1 VSRDLLHQDEVKELV
16 RDAYSRVDTP
26 STAVACK
33 LYDADELS
41 RVPRSAIERALG
53 VANHLRFAE
62 VRPGDVVLDLGCGGG
77 IDTIL
82 AARRAGRCGRVI
94 GLDFVPEMLERT
106 AAAAAEA
113 GLRNVETLDGEIES
127 IPLDDGSVD
136 LVISNG
142 VINLSPRKSRVL
154 AECARVLRPGG
165 RFCVSDLTVDEE
177 ELPPEILTH
186 PATWAG

>member
-1 VSRDLLHQDEVKELV
+1 MSRDLLHQDEVKELV

-33 LYDADELS
+33 LYDVDELS
-41 RVPRSAIERALG
+41 QVPRAAIERALG
-53 VANHLRFAE
+53 VANHLRFADI
-62 VRPGDVVLDLGCGGG
+62 RQGDVILDLGCGGG

-82 AARRAGRCGRVI
+82 AARRTGPSGRVI

-113 GLRNVETLDGEIES
+113 GLSNVETLDGEIES
-127 IPLDDGSVD
+127 IPLHDASVD

-165 RFCVSDLTVDEE
+165 RLCVSDLIVDDE

>member
-41 RVPRSAIERALG
+41 QVPRSAIERALG
-53 VANHLRFAE
+53 VANHLRFAD

-82 AARRAGRCGRVI
+82 AARRTGPSGRVI

-106 AAAAAEA
+106 MAAAAEA
-113 GLRNVETLDGEIES
+113 GLGNVETLDGEIES

-136 LVISNG
+136 LVISTG

-165 RFCVSDLTVDEE
+165 RLCVSDLTVDEE